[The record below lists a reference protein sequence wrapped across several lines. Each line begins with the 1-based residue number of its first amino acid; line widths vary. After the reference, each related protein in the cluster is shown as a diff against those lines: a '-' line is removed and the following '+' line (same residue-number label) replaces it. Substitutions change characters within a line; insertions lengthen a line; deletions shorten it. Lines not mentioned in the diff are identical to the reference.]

1 MPKLF
6 SFFYRNKIK
15 ELQVRTLERKPLGN
29 KEIQLNWEYLG
40 IAKLIILQRDTTP
53 LHDIHKNDKINGY
66 LGQSIVQEY
75 PTLYLSVN
83 TFKPANI
90 LWAIEWPEFY
100 ATDLT
105 TINWK
110 KEADMHKRFQES
122 ENFHVT
128 KPSTTQFSNLFLANL
143 RDKLF

>member
-90 LWAIEWPEFY
+90 LWAIE
-100 ATDLT
+100 
-105 TINWK
+105 
-110 KEADMHKRFQES
+110 
-122 ENFHVT
+122 
-128 KPSTTQFSNLFLANL
+128 
-143 RDKLF
+143 